1 MSNIKILCTD
11 CPRASI
17 DKFIPYANNARTHSP
32 EQILKLRSIFRGI
45 GFAAP
50 IEVDED
56 FTILSGHGRVEAAK
70 AEGMTEL
77 PYVMHKGMT
86 EADKRAYILDAN
98 RSALDAGWNEELL
111 SIELEYLSEV
121 GYDLSL
127 TAFEEDEWMK
137 LLDPDDGEA
146 KDDDFDVDAAAEAEP
161 FVKEGDLIL
170 LGRHRLLCGDS
181 TKAHDIARLMDGK
194 KANLCITD
202 PPYGIAIGTGAAY
215 QNTTKDR
222 TIMNDNLPDEEFL
235 EFLVKAF
242 TNIKDNLVAGGVFYI
257 WYASNK
263 SLIFLEA
270 LKEAG
275 LDMRQNL
282 IWEKNTFTLG
292 RQDYQWSHEPCIYSW
307 VEGGSHKWYSDRK
320 QSTVLHYDKPKAS
333 KFHSTMKPLPLIGY
347 QMKNSSQEN
356 GIVLDLFGGSGTTL
370 IAAEQLNRICHM
382 TELDPKFASA
392 IVRRYAALK
401 GGVDDVTFIRDGAEI
416 PCSEIYVPTEDDLA
430 YKDQSADAAQKEREI

>member
-1 MSNIKILCTD
+1 MEQKTEYELVEVGKLTPYARNSKTHTDEQVAQIAASIKEFGFLTPLVITEDGTILC
-11 CPRASI
+11 
-17 DKFIPYANNARTHSP
+17 
-32 EQILKLRSIFRGI
+32 
-45 GFAAP
+45 
-50 IEVDED
+50 
-56 FTILSGHGRVEAAK
+56 GHGRFLAAQRLGLEK
-70 AEGMTEL
+70 IPCVRESHL
-77 PYVMHKGMT
+77 T
-86 EADKRAYILDAN
+86 EAQKRAYIIADNKIGENAEWDKDMLAVELTDLMGN
-98 RSALDAGWNEELL
+98 DFDMNLLGFSEEELN
-111 SIELEYLSEV
+111 SYLN
-121 GYDLSL
+121 
-127 TAFEEDEWMK
+127 AWDE
-137 LLDPDDGEA
+137 GEA
-146 KDDDFDVDAAAEAEP
+146 KEDDFDVDAAAEAEP
-161 FVKEGDLIL
+161 FVKEGDLIK

-181 TKAHDIARLMDGK
+181 TKPEDIARLMDGK

-242 TNIKDNLVAGGVFYI
+242 KNIRDSLVAGGVFYI

-263 SLIFLEA
+263 SRIFLEA
-270 LKEAG
+270 LKDAG

-320 QSTVLHYDKPKAS
+320 QSTVLHYDKPKSS

-370 IAAEQLNRICHM
+370 IAAEQMNRICHM

-401 GGVDDVTFIRDGAEI
+401 GGVDDVTIIRDGAEI

-430 YKDQSADAAQKEREI
+430 YKDQSADAPQKGRRRYE